1 MGVCRSRETE
11 DFMNYTVKKKIRGGV
26 FEIPEIIAD
35 KHLKFASG
43 DQIKVLLYV
52 LRHTEKNVN
61 AHAVAKF
68 LKMDENDV
76 EDCLQ
81 YWVLTNILEDEELA
95 SKESA
100 PQKEKAEKPAEP
112 VKFVPGQNK
121 EPETVKSKETVEYT
135 KPTQAEIAARLD
147 ESAEIR
153 SLFSDLQ
160 SKLGKTIGYD
170 GQATIICLYDHF
182 GLPAQVIF
190 MLVDYC
196 VSIGKTGYSYIEKAG
211 GSWAEQEIDTVEK
224 AAKKIDSLNKVN
236 KFWNKFAIS
245 QGLPNGKPTANQ
257 VKYISRWLDELKMSF
272 DMICLAYEET
282 LERTGKISLSYTDK
296 ILSNWAESGLKTPDD
311 VERAAKDRAAAAKKP
326 AGNPDASYNL
336 DKVKSK
342 DVSGKLT
349 YERKRKQ

>member
-245 QGLPNGKPTANQ
+245 QGLPNGKTTANQ

>member
-1 MGVCRSRETE
+1 
-11 DFMNYTVKKKIRGGV
+11 MNYTVKKKIRGGV
-26 FEIPEIIAD
+26 FEIPEVIAD
-35 KHLKFASG
+35 KHLKFATG
-43 DQIKVLLYV
+43 EQIKVLLYV
-52 LRHTEKNVN
+52 LRHPEKTQS
-61 AHAVAKF
+61 AHTIAKF
-68 LKMDENDV
+68 LKMDEADV

-81 YWVLTNILEDEELA
+81 YWVLTNILEDEETAAKETA
-95 SKESA
+95 SV
-100 PQKEKAEKPAEP
+100 KEKAEKPAEP
-112 VKFVPGQNK
+112 VKYVPGQK
-121 EPETVKSKETVEYT
+121 KVPETVKSEVTVEYT
-135 KPTQAEIAARLD
+135 KPTQSEIAARME

-170 GQATIICLYDHF
+170 GQATVLCLYDHF

-236 KFWNKFAIS
+236 KFWNKFSIA
-245 QGLPNGKPTANQ
+245 QGLPNSKPTANQ
-257 VKYISRWLDELKMSF
+257 VKYITRWLDELKMNF

-296 ILSNWAESGLKTPDD
+296 ILANWHENGLKTPDD
-311 VERAAKDRAAAAKKP
+311 VEKAAKNRSAAAKKP
-326 AGNPDASYNL
+326 KTNSETSYDL
-336 DKVKSK
+336 EKFMS
-342 DVSGKLT
+342 DVEKNKPI
-349 YERKRKQ
+349 YKRSEKR